1 VLARNPLTPVTD
13 YQSMLNRIF
22 WFTSAAA
29 LAATWLLR
37 RQMPELDRLLAEID
51 FTIEFGGDKIVPIPG
66 GFLLPALA
74 VGILT
79 RIYRLHARISD
90 WLGIREC
97 FDVDVVIAEL
107 ADGLDVD
114 LAGVSREE
122 LVAQRHAIMRAAFY
136 PYVSGREPALDPQLI
151 QQALDA
157 WSWFW
162 IGIEAAAVF
171 TLTGLAL
178 VAGGVY
184 PVGLQTLAATL
195 LVAAIAL
202 PSMRAQCRRYA
213 VAQVRAILADPA
225 RNSACRAAF
234 MQLLGAHQAPR
245 RLAA

>member
-1 VLARNPLTPVTD
+1 
-13 YQSMLNRIF
+13 MLNRIF

-37 RQMPELDRLLAEID
+37 RHILELDRLLAEID
-51 FTIEFGGDKIVPIPG
+51 FTLEFGGDKIVPIPG
-66 GFLLPALA
+66 GFLLPTLA
-74 VGILT
+74 VGIFT

-97 FDVDVVIAEL
+97 FDLDVVIAEL

-114 LAGVSREE
+114 LAHVAREE
-122 LVAQRHAIMRAAFY
+122 LVVHRHAIMRAVFY
-136 PYVSGREPALDPQLI
+136 PYVSGRDPVLDPQLI

-162 IGIEAAAVF
+162 IGIEATAVF
-171 TLTGLAL
+171 TLAGLAL

-184 PVGLQTLAATL
+184 PIGLQMLVATL

-213 VAQVRAILADPA
+213 VA
-225 RNSACRAAF
+225 
-234 MQLLGAHQAPR
+234 
-245 RLAA
+245 